1 MHSIFADMYFYQNLQ
16 VTPSDLEGNFSIF
29 FRRSFFPR
37 YALGMPSFNNSVVW
51 WTHFNLKTLLH
62 LFHWRDLD
70 SPFTIAGGHYS
81 SMLLM
86 SYSLRSFFDQIGIW
100 HFFDALRIGFDFQQ
114 DFALFDLFWVIL
126 NTKVLKCLNQCFAR
140 LRS

>member
-1 MHSIFADMYFYQNLQ
+1 MQ
-16 VTPSDLEGNFSIF
+16 VRIQSSPAGPVRQIWVSGPVRSGNS
-29 FRRSFFPR
+29 
-37 YALGMPSFNNSVVW
+37 YAQSGRAL
-51 WTHFNLKTLLH
+51 
-62 LFHWRDLD
+62 
-70 SPFTIAGGHYS
+70 IAGGHYS

-114 DFALFDLFWVIL
+114 DFALFDLFRIIL

-140 LRS
+140 LRSQKSVSSKTAVDSASRFCEFETLFPTPKLCKTLI